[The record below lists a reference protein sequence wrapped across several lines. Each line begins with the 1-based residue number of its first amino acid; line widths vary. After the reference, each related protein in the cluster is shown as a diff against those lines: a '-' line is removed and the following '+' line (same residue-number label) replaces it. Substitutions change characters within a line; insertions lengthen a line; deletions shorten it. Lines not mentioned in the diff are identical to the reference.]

1 MTTNLPFSEW
11 TKAIPDARRC
21 QALLESITGR
31 AHIIETGEESYRFP
45 RTFPRTLAKRRRR
58 PQERGGFLRDFA
70 LRFALRPKPR
80 PKPAK
85 TDPQKHNSEAM
96 GSMTQ

>member
-1 MTTNLPFSEW
+1 MDMKDLTVRQAPPLPIAAAFPVEL
-11 TKAIPDARRC
+11 TAGEPLLPPAR
-21 QALLESITGR
+21 
-31 AHIIETGEESYRFP
+31 
-45 RTFPRTLAKRRRR
+45 AKF
-58 PQERGGFLRDFA
+58 FLRDFA

-85 TDPQKHNSEAM
+85 TDPQKHNSKAM